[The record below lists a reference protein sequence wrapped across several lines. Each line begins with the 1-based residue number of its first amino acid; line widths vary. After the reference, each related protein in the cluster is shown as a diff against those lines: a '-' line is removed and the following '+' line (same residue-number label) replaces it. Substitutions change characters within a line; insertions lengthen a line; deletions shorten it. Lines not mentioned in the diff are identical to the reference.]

1 MEIKPYENMIWYI
14 LDDESKEFVISYL
27 AEQGFQGECK
37 LVAIIN
43 GDVTNLQIT
52 DNYEHSLVLPIDIL
66 DILNN

>member
-14 LDDESKEFVISYL
+14 LDDDSKSFILSIL
-27 AEQGFQGECK
+27 NEQGFQGECK
-37 LVAIIN
+37 LVAAIN

-52 DNYEHSLVLPIDIL
+52 DNYEHSLILPIDIL